1 MNIAAIKSHIIR
13 IKYQL
18 GRRLILGSKKYRLRG
33 YLANRFATDFHH
45 EPFMTK
51 VLERALAAKGGAFID
66 IGVNVG
72 QTLIKV
78 LAIDSKR
85 TYVGFEPQIGCCFFV
100 NQFLADNSLSQ
111 AMVIPLALSDSN
123 STLSLYSN
131 NFYDEMASIVGK
143 NQVDGK
149 TRRSVTLVG
158 ARIGDEVMEE
168 IKLADIAVIKID
180 VEGAELQV
188 LSGLTNTLR
197 TKRPIV
203 IFEVLPNFYGHD
215 RVMNDPGICA
225 RNTTAADT
233 LYEMF
238 VRANYKISQ
247 IDEQGEEEV
256 IERFDLNDPVRFVG
270 SNFIA
275 HPVE

>member
-1 MNIAAIKSHIIR
+1 
-13 IKYQL
+13 
-18 GRRLILGSKKYRLRG
+18 
-33 YLANRFATDFHH
+33 
-45 EPFMTK
+45 MTK
-51 VLERALAAKGGAFID
+51 VLERALATQGGAFID
-66 IGVNVG
+66 VGVNIG

-111 AMVIPLALSDSN
+111 AMIIPLALSDSN

-131 NFYDEMASIVGK
+131 SFYDEMASIVGK

-149 TRRSVTLVG
+149 TRCSVTIVG
-158 ARIGDEVMEE
+158 SRIGDEVMEE

-180 VEGAELQV
+180 VEGAELRV

-215 RVMNDPGICA
+215 RVMNDPESCA
-225 RNTTAADT
+225 RNTAAADA
-233 LYEMF
+233 LYDLL
-238 VRANYKISQ
+238 ALAGYKISQ
-247 IDEQGEEEV
+247 IDEQGDENV
-256 IERFDLNDPVRFVG
+256 IGRFELNDRVRFVG
-270 SNFIA
+270 SNFIEG
-275 HPVE
+275 VRTFV